1 MAKRA
6 SARSKPAIPT
16 PTFAAPAPKP
26 APATPV
32 VAPKA
37 AQTKPEI
44 TIKLTHDQIAKQ
56 AYLIWLAKGKPEGK
70 DRENW
75 IEAVRQLSTAGVK

>member
-6 SARSKPAIPT
+6 SVRSNSPVST
-16 PTFAAPAPKP
+16 PPIAASAPKP
-26 APATPV
+26 AAAPSTA
-32 VAPKA
+32 APKA
-37 AQTKPEI
+37 ASSKPEV

-75 IEAVRQLSTAGVK
+75 LDAISQLSTVGVK

>member
-6 SARSKPAIPT
+6 SAHSKPAMST
-16 PTFAAPAPKP
+16 PTIAVPAPKP
-26 APATPV
+26 APATPT

-37 AQTKPEI
+37 PSAKPEV

-56 AYLIWLAKGKPEGK
+56 AYMIWLAKGKPEGK

-75 IEAVRQLSTAGVK
+75 LDAISQLSTAGVK

>member
-6 SARSKPAIPT
+6 SARSKPSIPA
-16 PTFAAPAPKP
+16 PTIAAPAPKP
-26 APATPV
+26 APATPA

-37 AQTKPEI
+37 ATAKPEV

-56 AYLIWLAKGKPEGK
+56 AYMIWLAKGKPEGK

-75 IEAVRQLSTAGVK
+75 LDAISQLSTAGVR